1 MGAAHKKTLRMR
13 RLRPEEI
20 GAFRLDMMSILA
32 RSPDPFGGAEYVV
45 PAGPC
50 LELARATGEAAGTR
64 ISVATV
70 LNKLI
75 GLAIS
80 ENPIYNQIILGGSL
94 YQLEEVHISNAF
106 LLPGPEQALTYIV
119 LENPHRKSLVDIQ
132 QEALGKMVAAARE
145 RAGKKSRVA
154 AFCTR
159 LYFRAGLYRLVSER
173 LAFTAG
179 FQSGLVSNV
188 VLSNHEY
195 LGGANFTVHKPVI
208 TPMKIPLRIHSC
220 GAVQRPVV
228 TGSAVTVQPVFPLT
242 IIADHRILHGVHGY
256 RFGKTLETIAADP
269 QRYLG

>member
-1 MGAAHKKTLRMR
+1 MGAAPKKTLHMR
-13 RLRPEEI
+13 RLRPEEV
-20 GAFRLDMMSILA
+20 GPFRLDMMSMLA
-32 RSPDPFGGAEYVV
+32 RSLDPFGAAEYVV

-50 LELARATGEAAGTR
+50 MEVARAAGAQAGTR
-64 ISVATV
+64 ITAATV

-75 GLAIS
+75 GLAIA
-80 ENPIYNQIILGGSL
+80 ENPIYNQIILGGRL
-94 YQLEEVHISNAF
+94 YQMEEVHISNAF

-119 LENPHRKSLVDIQ
+119 LDNPHRKPLVEIQ
-132 QEALGKMVAAARE
+132 QESLGKMVAVVRARH
-145 RAGKKSRVA
+145 GKKSRVA

-179 FQSGLVSNV
+179 FRAGLVSNV

-195 LGGANFTVHKPVI
+195 LGGANFTVLKPVI

-220 GAVQRPVV
+220 GAVPRPVV

-269 QRYLG
+269 QRYLV